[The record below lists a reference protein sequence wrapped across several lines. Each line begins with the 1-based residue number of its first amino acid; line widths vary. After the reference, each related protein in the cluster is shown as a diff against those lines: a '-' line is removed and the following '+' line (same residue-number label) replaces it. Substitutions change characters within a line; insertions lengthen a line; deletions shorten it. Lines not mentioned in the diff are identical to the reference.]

1 MKTENTQVVMLPLL
15 VIKEEDSI
23 QHCKLSSINKAWNPD
38 NGNVKH
44 FFLLLHPTSSTGVSL
59 TTCDLGSKE
68 EARPAVDASKREEN
82 ALILFETSK
91 TIIVQPIK

>member
-1 MKTENTQVVMLPLL
+1 MKTENIQVVMLSLL
-15 VIKEEDSI
+15 VQSI
-23 QHCKLSSINKAWNPD
+23 QHCKSSSINNAWNPD
-38 NGNVKH
+38 DGNVKH
-44 FFLLLHPTSSTGVSL
+44 FFLLLHPTSSSTGVSL

-82 ALILFETSK
+82 AIILFETSK